1 MAWHAWHRWVNRTQR
16 PSPWRRPHRPS
27 LRLPS
32 PHLAQGALL
41 ALLFQ
46 ISHSL
51 EERFTARARTSVE
64 RLFANIPTKASAHAR
79 MRVDPFIDP
88 GSARA
93 LCMQAR
99 RPVHFISI
107 TALRLERTG
116 RCTQAAPLP
125 RG

>member
-1 MAWHAWHRWVNRTQR
+1 MD
-16 PSPWRRPHRPS
+16 PSFS
-27 LRLPS
+27 S
-32 PHLAQGALL
+32 PPLHLAQGALL

-64 RLFANIPTKASAHAR
+64 RLFANIPTKARAHAR

-88 GSARA
+88 SSARA

-99 RPVHFISI
+99 QPVHSNGA
-107 TALRLERTG
+107 TA
-116 RCTQAAPLP
+116 
-125 RG
+125 